1 MDGSGDWGDAYA
13 KAQAFVKQL
22 TLLEKVNLTTGVGWK
37 GEGCVGNTGS
47 IPRLGFQ
54 GICFQDGPL
63 GVRFGDYVST
73 FPAGGTVAASFD
85 RELWYERGRRVAL
98 EQSDK
103 GVDVQLGPAIG
114 PLGRHPAS
122 GRVWEGFSPDPYLS
136 GVAVAETIKGMQDA
150 GVIAVTKH
158 FIGNEQENFR
168 QAPEAL
174 SYGFNVSESLSS
186 NIDDTTLHELY
197 LWPFADAVRAGTGS
211 VMCSYTQVNN
221 SYGCQNSYVMNGI
234 LKTELG
240 FQGFV
245 VTDWSGQHSGVS
257 SALAGLDV
265 AMPGD
270 TDFGSGY
277 AFWGPNLTL
286 AVVNGSIPEWRV
298 DDMATRLMAAFYY
311 VGRDKLQ
318 RPVNFNSWSKD
329 TYGWQ
334 NAISD
339 RNWGLINQHVDVR
352 RDNTAFIREA
362 AARSVVLLKNEGALP
377 LSGHERFTA
386 VFGSDADNNPLG
398 PNACDDRGCDE
409 GTLASGW
416 GSGTSDFPFLV
427 SPLTAIQNEVVSKNG
442 GLIQSV
448 TDDYAYEQV
457 TALAA
462 RASHCLTFVNADAGE
477 GYISVD
483 GNHGDRNNL
492 TLWHDGNTLID
503 TVASSC
509 NNTIVIIHGPSAVQ
523 VDTFA
528 DHPNVTAIL
537 WAGFPGE
544 QSGNAIA
551 DVLYGR
557 VNPAGRTPFTW
568 ARDVTVDYGTDILY
582 YPNNNAT
589 GVPQQDF
596 TEGIFIDYRH
606 FDAANITPVYEFGH
620 GLSYT
625 TFAYAN
631 LSITKHA
638 DAPPYAPNNRSI
650 ADGAPP
656 PVLGN
661 HSTNLD
667 DYLFPTDG
675 SVVRVPG
682 YIYPWLN
689 DTDASAATAAATT
702 NNSSPTPQPPAPAG
716 GAPGGNPRLW
726 DVLFTVRATV
736 TNTGNVAGDEV
747 AQLYVSLG
755 GERNAPKVLRGFD
768 RLADIQPGESVEFKA
783 ELTRRDVSNWDAGTQ
798 DWVVTADE
806 KRVFVGPSSRVVGVE
821 GVLDL

>member
-1 MDGSGDWGDAYA
+1 
-13 KAQAFVKQL
+13 
-22 TLLEKVNLTTGVGWK
+22 
-37 GEGCVGNTGS
+37 
-47 IPRLGFQ
+47 
-54 GICFQDGPL
+54 
-63 GVRFGDYVST
+63 
-73 FPAGGTVAASFD
+73 
-85 RELWYERGRRVAL
+85 
-98 EQSDK
+98 
-103 GVDVQLGPAIG
+103 
-114 PLGRHPAS
+114 
-122 GRVWEGFSPDPYLS
+122 
-136 GVAVAETIKGMQDA
+136 
-150 GVIAVTKH
+150 
-158 FIGNEQENFR
+158 
-168 QAPEAL
+168 
-174 SYGFNVSESLSS
+174 
-186 NIDDTTLHELY
+186 
-197 LWPFADAVRAGTGS
+197 
-211 VMCSYTQVNN
+211 MCSYTQVNN
-221 SYGCQNSYVMNGI
+221 SYGCQNSYLMNGI
-234 LKTELG
+234 LKSELG

-245 VTDWSGQHSGVS
+245 VTDWSAQHSGVS
-257 SALAGLDV
+257 SALAGLDI

-270 TDFGSGY
+270 TALGSGD

-286 AVVNGSIPEWRV
+286 AVVNGSIPEWRI

-318 RPVNFNSWSKD
+318 RPANFNSWSKD
-329 TYGWQ
+329 TYGWT
-334 NAISD
+334 NALAGK
-339 RNWGLINQHVDVR
+339 NWGPINQHVDVR

-362 AARSVVLLKNEGALP
+362 AARSVVLLKNDAALP
-377 LSGHERFTA
+377 LSGGERFTA
-386 VFGSDADNNPLG
+386 VFGSDADSSRYG

-409 GTLASGW
+409 GTLAMGW
-416 GSGTSDFPFLV
+416 GSGTADFPFLI
-427 SPLTAIQNEVVSKNG
+427 SPLTAIQNEVVGKNG

-448 TDDYAYEQV
+448 TDDYAYEQI
-457 TALAA
+457 TALAS
-462 RASHCLTFVNADAGE
+462 RASHCLTFVNSNAGE
-477 GYISVD
+477 GYIEVD
-483 GNHGDRNNL
+483 GNYGDRNNL

-503 TVASSC
+503 TVAASC
-509 NNTIVIIHGPSAVQ
+509 NNTIVVIHGPGAVQ
-523 VDTFA
+523 VDTFSS
-528 DHPNVTAIL
+528 HPNVTAIL

-544 QSGNAIA
+544 QSGNSIA

-568 ARDVTVDYGTDILY
+568 ARDVSNDYGTSILY
-582 YPNNNAT
+582 TPNNNAT

-606 FDAANITPVYEFGH
+606 FDAANITPIYEFGH

-638 DAPPYAPNNRSI
+638 DAPPYAPNNRT
-650 ADGAPP
+650 AAPA

-661 HSTNLD
+661 YSTNLD
-667 DYLFPTDG
+667 DYVFPTDG

-689 DTDASAATAAATT
+689 DTDVPAAASVAGT
-702 NNSSPTPQPPAPAG
+702 NNTSSSPPTPQPPAPAG

-755 GERNAPKVLRGFD
+755 GESGRNAPKVLRGFE
-768 RLADIQPGESVEFKA
+768 RLRDVQPGESVEFVA
-783 ELTRRDVSNWDAGTQ
+783 ELTRRDVSNWDAGAQ